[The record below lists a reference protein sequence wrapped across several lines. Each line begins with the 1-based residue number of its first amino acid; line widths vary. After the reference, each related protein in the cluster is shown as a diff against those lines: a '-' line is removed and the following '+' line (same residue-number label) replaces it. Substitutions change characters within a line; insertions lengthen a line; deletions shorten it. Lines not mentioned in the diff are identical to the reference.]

1 MISAVADTHTAIWYL
16 FGDPRLS
23 RAAFEF
29 IDQSVKERKKIA
41 ISAITLA
48 EVVYLGEKGRVP
60 AGTLVAM
67 VTALRRPD
75 GALQEVPVDAAI
87 VEQME
92 NVSRLE
98 VPDMPDRI
106 VAATALRF
114 GVPIISRDRK
124 IQASKLNTIW

>member
-1 MISAVADTHTAIWYL
+1 MRCFKT
-16 FGDPRLS
+16 
-23 RAAFEF
+23 
-29 IDQSVKERKKIA
+29 
-41 ISAITLA
+41 
-48 EVVYLGEKGRVP
+48 
-60 AGTLVAM
+60 
-67 VTALRRPD
+67 
-75 GALQEVPVDAAI
+75 ALQEVPVDAAI

-124 IQASKLNTIW
+124 IQAAKLNTIW

>member
-1 MISAVADTHTAIWYL
+1 
-16 FGDPRLS
+16 
-23 RAAFEF
+23 
-29 IDQSVKERKKIA
+29 
-41 ISAITLA
+41 
-48 EVVYLGEKGRVP
+48 
-60 AGTLVAM
+60 M

-75 GALQEVPVDAAI
+75 GALQEVPLDAAI
-87 VEQME
+87 VEQMQ
-92 NVSRLE
+92 NVSRSE